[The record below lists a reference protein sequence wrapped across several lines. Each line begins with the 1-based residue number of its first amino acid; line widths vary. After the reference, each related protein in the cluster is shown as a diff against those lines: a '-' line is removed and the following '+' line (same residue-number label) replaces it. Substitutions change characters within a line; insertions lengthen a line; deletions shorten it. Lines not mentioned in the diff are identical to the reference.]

1 VYTYCNDVLIAGQSA
16 APISPMSAIAQIDP
30 NPTML
35 QAYER
40 WGVKRRALL
49 GKGKQERTSSTL
61 LAIDKREREAL
72 PPNCMKNLASFSR
85 LPLHFR
91 LRKAMQMALK
101 DDGRHTGTA
110 RKNNREKVVEKAE
123 VECLLENIL
132 TSPLF
137 ARAQAAT
144 ERFVGL
150 PFTLYRENCFFE
162 GRIDLAFIENGDW
175 VIGALLTDEK
185 PEAKEEEGGR
195 TDHAHL
201 FIQALALEELTKRRV
216 REFIVVFVCS
226 QKEQCITLSDEYRA
240 SAQAT
245 LRILPHAVGTTQ

>member
-1 VYTYCNDVLIAGQSA
+1 MPAVAR
-16 APISPMSAIAQIDP
+16 IDP

-35 QAYER
+35 HAYER
-40 WGVKRRALL
+40 WGVKRHALL
-49 GKGKQERTSSTL
+49 GKGKQERTSSAL

-72 PPNCMKNLASFSR
+72 SPNRMENLASFSS

-91 LRKAMQMALK
+91 LRKAMQMALS
-101 DDGRHTGTA
+101 DGGRHTGTA
-110 RKNNREKVVEKAE
+110 WKNNREKVAEKAE
-123 VECLLENIL
+123 VERLLENVL

-137 ARAQAAT
+137 TRAQAAT

-150 PFTLYRENCFFE
+150 PFTLYREDYFFE

-175 VIGALLTDEK
+175 VIGDLLTDEK
-185 PEAKEEEGGR
+185 SEAKEEEDER

-201 FIQALALEELTKRRV
+201 FVQALALEELTKRRV
-216 REFIVVFVCS
+216 REFVVVYVCL
-226 QKEQCITLSDEYRA
+226 QKERCIIFSDEYRA

-245 LRILPHAVGTTQ
+245 LRILPHAVDTTQ